1 MTEPQ
6 TPHRLG
12 LVVGGSLTGGL
23 EVRLDEVAVEE
34 VKVGRL
40 VAIDGTRL
48 CFFGTITDV
57 TLRSTDPRLAAAP
70 PSDDEPLLRAA
81 LLGTAAYAT
90 VKVAPSLVWDRTAE
104 SELAPAR
111 TVPPH
116 FAQVREANDDDV
128 ARVFG
133 QEDAAHFYIGTPL
146 ELESRLCLDL
156 PRFAQRSNGVFGRSG
171 TGKTFL
177 TRLLLI
183 GLLQK
188 GGAVNLVFDMHNE
201 YGWEGTSEGPA
212 GKVKGLKQLFA
223 SKVAVFTVD
232 QESAVRRG
240 VSVDEVVRIGWDE
253 IEPQDI
259 ELLQETLNL
268 TEAGV
273 GAVYAMARQ
282 RGPRWLSDFL
292 AAEAPGERADL
303 TTALGEH
310 EATIAALYRRLGRL
324 RDFHFLAE
332 GRSDALQRL
341 LNALEGG
348 RHVVLEFG
356 RYSNNLTAYL
366 LVANFLTRRV
376 HQRWVRRTEEALGDR
391 AQEPPQLV
399 ITLEEAHRFLS
410 PAIAPRTIFGTI
422 AREMRKYHATLLVI
436 DQRPSGI
443 DDEVLSQL
451 GTKLCYRLDDDA
463 DIDAVLAGAAGRS
476 DLKTVLANLDAKQQV
491 LAFGDALPMP
501 VVVRVREYGSPQSY
515 QELGIESEEDHKARV
530 QRDMERMFGAG

>member
-1 MTEPQ
+1 
-6 TPHRLG
+6 
-12 LVVGGSLTGGL
+12 
-23 EVRLDEVAVEE
+23 
-34 VKVGRL
+34 
-40 VAIDGTRL
+40 
-48 CFFGTITDV
+48 
-57 TLRSTDPRLAAAP
+57 
-70 PSDDEPLLRAA
+70 
-81 LLGTAAYAT
+81 
-90 VKVAPSLVWDRTAE
+90 
-104 SELAPAR
+104 
-111 TVPPH
+111 
-116 FAQVREANDDDV
+116 
-128 ARVFG
+128 
-133 QEDAAHFYIGTPL
+133 
-146 ELESRLCLDL
+146 
-156 PRFAQRSNGVFGRSG
+156 
-171 TGKTFL
+171 
-177 TRLLLI
+177 LLLI

-212 GKVKGLKQLFA
+212 GKVKGLKQLFS

-240 VSVDEVVRIGWDE
+240 VNVDEVVRIGWDE

-282 RGPRWLSDFL
+282 RGRRWLSDFL

-310 EATIAALYRRLGRL
+310 EATIAALHRRLGRL
-324 RDFHFLAE
+324 RDFHFLTE

-422 AREMRKYHATLLVI
+422 AREMRKYHATLLII

-515 QELGIESEEDHKARV
+515 RELGIESEEEHKARV
-530 QRDMERMFGAG
+530 QRDMERMFGA

>member
-40 VAIDGTRL
+40 VAIDGARL
-48 CFFGTITDV
+48 CFFCTITDV

-81 LLGTAAYAT
+81 LTGTAAYAT

-212 GKVKGLKQLFA
+212 GKVKGLKQLFS

-282 RGPRWLSDFL
+282 RGRRWLSDFL

-310 EATIAALYRRLGRL
+310 EATIAALHRRLGRL
-324 RDFHFLAE
+324 RDFHFLTE

-422 AREMRKYHATLLVI
+422 AREMRKYHATLLII

-515 QELGIESEEDHKARV
+515 RELGIESEEEHKARV
-530 QRDMERMFGAG
+530 QRDMERMFGA

>member
-40 VAIDGTRL
+40 VAIDGARL

-81 LLGTAAYAT
+81 LTGTAAYAT

-212 GKVKGLKQLFA
+212 GKVKGLKQLFS

-282 RGPRWLSDFL
+282 RGRRWLSDFL

-310 EATIAALYRRLGRL
+310 EATIAALHRRLGRL
-324 RDFHFLAE
+324 RDFHFLTE

-515 QELGIESEEDHKARV
+515 RELGIESEEEHKARV
-530 QRDMERMFGAG
+530 QRDMERMFGA

>member
-40 VAIDGTRL
+40 VAIDGARL

-81 LLGTAAYAT
+81 LTGTAAYAT

-212 GKVKGLKQLFA
+212 GKVKGLKQLFS

-253 IEPQDI
+253 IEPPDI

-282 RGPRWLSDFL
+282 RGRRWLSDFL

-310 EATIAALYRRLGRL
+310 EATIAALHRRLGRL
-324 RDFHFLAE
+324 RDFHFLTE

-515 QELGIESEEDHKARV
+515 RELGIESEEEHKARV
-530 QRDMERMFGAG
+530 QRDMERMFGA

>member
-40 VAIDGTRL
+40 VAIDGARL

-81 LLGTAAYAT
+81 LTGTAAYAT

-212 GKVKGLKQLFA
+212 GKVKGLKQLFS

-282 RGPRWLSDFL
+282 RGRRWLSDFL

-310 EATIAALYRRLGRL
+310 EATIAALHRRLGRL
-324 RDFHFLAE
+324 RDFHFLTE

-422 AREMRKYHATLLVI
+422 AREMRKYHATLLII

-515 QELGIESEEDHKARV
+515 RELGIESEEEHKARV
-530 QRDMERMFGAG
+530 QRDMERMFGA